1 MIEEVRMPKPKKE
14 YLNNSKIANY
24 ISSNNN
30 LLDKTLQLTTIPKK
44 NIFVTVDLT
53 TDENLS
59 VTNQNITQY
68 DMAVMDSVYTLL
80 VNGTSSFT
88 PEMIV
93 RIMSGNF
100 EQDVTPQKAGS
111 VTKSLNKLSLIR
123 ISIDCTDE
131 LRMRKQIS
139 NNKTAQLTSYLMP
152 IREITI
158 RSANHQTEM
167 KGFQLIEKPVLYTY
181 AENIKQIMSVPTA
194 LLETK
199 NKISNTDD
207 VIIIKRALIKRIEI
221 MKSNKNLIN
230 SNIINYERYD
240 SKTGDT
246 KGFFQTL
253 GFNKN
258 NYSNWKKKKSRL
270 HNTITSILDI
280 FIQDNYI
287 LGYTVITEGKQKIN
301 GIQIIFE

>member
-131 LRMRKQIS
+131 LRMRKQIG

-280 FIQDNYI
+280 FVQDNYI

-301 GIQIIFE
+301 GIQIIFK

>member
-131 LRMRKQIS
+131 LRMRKQIG

-194 LLETK
+194 LLEAK

-287 LGYTVITEGKQKIN
+287 LGYTIITEGKQKIN

>member
-131 LRMRKQIS
+131 LRMRKQIG

-287 LGYTVITEGKQKIN
+287 LGYTIITEGKQKIN

>member
-258 NYSNWKKKKSRL
+258 NYSNWKKKKSKL

>member
-131 LRMRKQIS
+131 LRMRKQIG

-194 LLETK
+194 LLKAK

-246 KGFFQTL
+246 KGFLQTL

>member
-131 LRMRKQIS
+131 LRMRKQIG

-194 LLETK
+194 LLEAK

>member
-131 LRMRKQIS
+131 LRMRKQIG

-194 LLETK
+194 LLEAK

-246 KGFFQTL
+246 KGFLQTL

>member
-53 TDENLS
+53 TDENVS
-59 VTNQNITQY
+59 VINQNITQY

-100 EQDVTPQKAGS
+100 EQDVTPQKAGA

-181 AENIKQIMSVPTA
+181 AENIKQIMSVPTT

-240 SKTGDT
+240 PKTGDT

-253 GFNKN
+253 GFYKN

-270 HNTITSILDI
+270 HNTITSILNI
-280 FIQDNYI
+280 FIQDHYI

>member
-280 FIQDNYI
+280 FVQDNYI

-301 GIQIIFE
+301 GIQIIFK

>member
-131 LRMRKQIS
+131 LRMRKQIG

-194 LLETK
+194 LLEAK

-207 VIIIKRALIKRIEI
+207 VIIIK
-221 MKSNKNLIN
+221 
-230 SNIINYERYD
+230 
-240 SKTGDT
+240 
-246 KGFFQTL
+246 GFLQTL

-270 HNTITSILDI
+270 HNTDR
-280 FIQDNYI
+280 D
-287 LGYTVITEGKQKIN
+287 
-301 GIQIIFE
+301 